1 MIGPQGSALNPVF
14 LGLRIGLHALVL
26 GLVGLVVATSIS
38 AGFPAAL
45 VVSSVAVAFLG
56 SYGFGAFLVRS
67 LRTRS
72 GRSTGFPVGSV
83 AWPVAIWLAVL
94 TGEWLVLAALS
105 AEAIYLVFPLFFL
118 YLHLLSAWR
127 GPAVVLV
134 TTLLAILAFGYQR
147 GFSAAGVVGPLI
159 GAAVAVAIGLAYRS
173 LAREA
178 KEREVLIQEL
188 LTARARL
195 AAVERAAGVQDER
208 GRLAREIHD
217 TVSQS
222 LSSIVLLLH
231 AAERSDPGSDASTV
245 RIRQARSA
253 AADALAETRQFIDEL
268 APPMLRQATLL
279 EALKRLAA
287 ETGSTSGIRIDVTVA
302 GEFEPLPTRYET
314 ALLRIAQGAL
324 ANAVQHSGATRIDLT
339 LSTLDT
345 EVILDVVDNGVGFET
360 SSGPATP
367 ESTGPSEGMGVD
379 AGTAGRTSFGLRAMR
394 DRVEAL
400 GGSLTV
406 ESTPGIGTSV
416 VVGFEVHE

>member
-1 MIGPQGSALNPVF
+1 MTGPQGSALNPVF

-26 GLVGLVVATSIS
+26 GLVGLVVAAAVS

-45 VVSSVAVAFLG
+45 VVTAVAVVFLG
-56 SYGFGAFLVRS
+56 SYGFGALFARS
-67 LRTRS
+67 LRARA
-72 GRSTGFPVGSV
+72 GRSSALSGGSV
-83 AWPVAIWLAVL
+83 AWPVTAWLAVL
-94 TGEWLVLAALS
+94 TAEWLVLAALS

-118 YLHLLSAWR
+118 YLHLLSGWQ
-127 GPAVVLV
+127 GPAAVVA
-134 TTLLAILAFGYQR
+134 TTILAILAFGYQR

-178 KEREVLIQEL
+178 KEREVLIAEL
-188 LTARARL
+188 LTARTRL
-195 AAVERAAGVQDER
+195 AAAERAAGVKDER

-231 AAERSDPGSDASTV
+231 AAERSGPGSDASAE
-245 RIRQARSA
+245 RMRQARAA

-287 ETGSTSGIRIDVTVA
+287 ETGSTTGIRIDVTVA
-302 GEFEPLPTRYET
+302 GEFEALPTRYET

-324 ANAVQHSGATRIDLT
+324 ANAVQHAGASRIDLT

-345 EVILDVVDNGVGFET
+345 EVILDVVDNGVGFDTTAIPAAPGRT
-360 SSGPATP
+360 SAGA
-367 ESTGPSEGMGVD
+367 GEG
-379 AGTAGRTSFGLRAMR
+379 AGRAGRTSFGLRAMR
-394 DRVEAL
+394 ERVEEL

-406 ESTPGIGTSV
+406 ESTPGVGTSV
-416 VVGFEVHE
+416 VAGFEVNG